1 MPQFKRSAAPLW
13 QRLSERGPALVAG
26 DYGMVAA
33 FRGGKIIEYFSVAKN
48 DQSHD
53 APNFS

>member
-1 MPQFKRSAAPLW
+1 MRQFKRSAAPLW

-48 DQSHD
+48 DQSHN